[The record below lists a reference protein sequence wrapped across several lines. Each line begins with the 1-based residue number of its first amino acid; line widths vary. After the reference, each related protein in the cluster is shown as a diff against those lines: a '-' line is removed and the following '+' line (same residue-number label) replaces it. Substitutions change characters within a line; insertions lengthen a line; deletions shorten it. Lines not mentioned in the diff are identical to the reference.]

1 MRENERRRYFR
12 INETIGISYQVIE
25 GDNSDIVMQKSNINV
40 LELVSKHDEQ
50 IERLLIELAGEHP
63 KVVELVTVFNQKLER
78 VVNQLVLES
87 HIVSRIAHRVK
98 AANISA
104 CGIAFEN
111 DEDVVAGAKLKMELT
126 LFPSEK
132 KIVVN
137 GIVVG
142 CDPVGDKKSWYWRI
156 DFYSMA
162 EQSQEILIQH
172 IVQCQ
177 SQQLKKM
184 RGN

>member
-1 MRENERRRYFR
+1 MRQNERRRYFR
-12 INETIGISYQVIE
+12 INETIGISYQVLE
-25 GDNSDIVMQKSNINV
+25 GDNHDIGFQKGNASV
-40 LELVSKHDEQ
+40 LELVSKHDQQ
-50 IERLLIELAGEHP
+50 IERLLVELADEHP
-63 KVVELVTVFNQKLER
+63 KIVELITVFNQKLER
-78 VVNQLVLES
+78 VVNQLVLENQV
-87 HIVSRIAHRVK
+87 ISRIAHRVK

-111 DEDVVAGAKLKMELT
+111 DEQITKGAKLKMELT

-137 GIVVG
+137 GIIVG
-142 CDPVGDKKSWYWRI
+142 CEPISDKKSWYWRI
-156 DFYSMA
+156 DFYSMG
-162 EQSQEILIQH
+162 EQAQELLIQH